1 MGTQLQRFVD
11 AGGDEDDGGEAAAP
25 GGGVGWERAVGGDMN
40 AVYEHLLA
48 PADRE
53 R

>member
-1 MGTQLQRFVD
+1 MSTQLQRFLD
-11 AGGDEDDGGEAAAP
+11 DDEG
-25 GGGVGWERAVGGDMN
+25 GWERAVGGDMN